1 MQRHEILGGKVQL
14 YRRADDGNWHCSTSV
29 GGKQRRATT
38 KVDSLSLAKQV
49 AEDWYLGLRGKLH
62 AGILKTEK
70 TFKETSVQ
78 FTREYETITEGQRS
92 KRWTEGHAIR
102 LRVHLLPF
110 FGDLGLSEITSGKV
124 REYRVHRMSSRG
136 TPNPHSKSNRPL
148 TDKAPAWK
156 TLHNEIVTLR
166 LVLRTAVSQ
175 GWLSHLPDIS
185 NPYRA
190 SVKVE
195 HRPWFSPA
203 EYKQLYKATGAY
215 AKAPFHEH
223 YRWNAEQV
231 HDYVLF
237 MANTG
242 LRPDEASNL
251 EHRDVEI
258 VIDDETGQQILEI
271 EVRGKRGVGF
281 CKSMPNAVRPYE
293 RLLKRPKPVQGESRR
308 QRQRRRSAGI
318 AEAPEPQEAKLPQP
332 TDKVFP
338 GNHVKLFNGVLDK
351 ASLKFDRDGKART
364 AYSLRH
370 TYICLRLMEGAD
382 VYAVARNCRTS
393 VEMIQKHYA
402 AHIKNMISAAS
413 VNVRRAKPR
422 RRSQPLPV
430 QFEDDDLVDA

>member
-1 MQRHEILGGKVQL
+1 MQRHDILGGKVQL
-14 YRRADDGNWHCSTSV
+14 YRRTAEGNWWCSSSV

-38 KVDSLSLAKQV
+38 RTDSLSLAKQV

-70 TFKETSVQ
+70 TFREAATQ
-78 FTREYETITEGQRS
+78 FTREYEIITEGQRS

-110 FGDLGLSEITSGKV
+110 FGDLGLSEITPGKV
-124 REYRVHRMSSRG
+124 QEYRVHRMSSRG
-136 TPNPHSKSNRPL
+136 QVNPHSLSNRPPK
-148 TDKAPAWK
+148 DKAPAWK

-166 LVLRTAVSQ
+166 QVLRTAVSH
-175 GWLSHLPDIS
+175 GWLSHVPDIS
-185 NPYRA
+185 SPYRA
-190 SVKVE
+190 SAKVE

-215 AKAPFHEH
+215 AKEPFHDH

-242 LRPDEASNL
+242 LRPDEAANL

-258 VIDDETGQQILEI
+258 VIDDETGQRILEI

-293 RLLKRPKPVQGESRR
+293 RLLHRPKPVKGETRR
-308 QRQRRRSAGI
+308 EGQRRRKQGVKD
-318 AEAPEPQEAKLPQP
+318 APEKPEAQLPKP
-332 TDKVFP
+332 MDKVFP
-338 GNHVKLFNGVLDK
+338 GNHVKLFNNLLDK

-382 VYAVARNCRTS
+382 IYAVARNCRTS

-402 AHIKNMISAAS
+402 AHIKDMISAAS
-413 VNVRRAKPR
+413 VNVRRVRPR
-422 RRSQPLPV
+422 RRPQPAPV
-430 QFEDDDLVDA
+430 QFEDDDLA

>member
-1 MQRHEILGGKVQL
+1 MQRHEILGGKVQI
-14 YRRADDGNWHCSTSV
+14 YRRAEGGSWHCSASV
-29 GGKQRRATT
+29 GNKQRRSSTRT
-38 KVDSLSLAKQV
+38 DSLALAKQV

-62 AGILKTEK
+62 AGVLKSEK
-70 TFKETSVQ
+70 TFKEAAAQ
-78 FTREYETITEGQRS
+78 FTREYEVITEGQRS
-92 KRWTEGHAIR
+92 VRWTQGHAIR
-102 LRVHLLPF
+102 LRIHLLPF
-110 FGDLGLSEITSGKV
+110 FGDMGLSEITAGRV
-124 REYRVHRMSSRG
+124 QEYRVHRMSSRG
-136 TPNPHSKSNRPL
+136 VANPHSLSNRPV

-156 TLHNEIVTLR
+156 TIHNEIVTLR
-166 LVLRTAVSQ
+166 QVLHTAVRH
-175 GWLSHLPDIS
+175 GWLSHVPDIS
-185 NPYRA
+185 SPYRA
-190 SVKVE
+190 SSKIE

-215 AKAPFHEH
+215 AKEPFHEH

-258 VIDDETGQQILEI
+258 VIDDETGQRILEI

-293 RLLKRPKPVQGESRR
+293 RLLGRPRPVRGETR
-308 QRQRRRSAGI
+308 RQRRRRELEGI
-318 AEAPEPQEAKLPQP
+318 TQAPETPVAELPRP

-338 GNHVKLFNGVLDK
+338 GNHVKLFNGILDK
-351 ASLKFDRDGKART
+351 AGLKFDRDGKART

-370 TYICLRLMEGAD
+370 TYVCLRLMEGAD

-402 AHIKNMISAAS
+402 SHIKNMISAAS
-413 VNVRRAKPR
+413 VNVRRAKPNTR
-422 RRSQPLPV
+422 RKPQPV
-430 QFEDDDLVDA
+430 QFEDDDQS

>member
-14 YRRADDGNWHCSTSV
+14 YRRTDDGNWHCSSSV
-29 GGKQRRATT
+29 GGRQRRATT
-38 KVDSLSLAKQV
+38 KTDSLSLAKEV
-49 AEDWYLGLRGKLH
+49 AEDWFLGLRGKLH

-70 TFKETSVQ
+70 TFKEASAQ
-78 FTREYETITEGQRS
+78 FTREYEIITEGQRS

-110 FGDLGLSEITSGKV
+110 FGDVGLSEITPGKV
-124 REYRVHRMSSRG
+124 QEYRVHRMSSRG
-136 TPNPHSKSNRPL
+136 IANPHSRSNRPV

-166 LVLRTAVSQ
+166 QVLRTAVSH

-190 SVKVE
+190 SAKVE

-215 AKAPFHEH
+215 AKAPYHDH
-223 YRWNAEQV
+223 HRWNAEQV

-258 VIDDETGQQILEI
+258 VVDEETGQRILEI

-293 RLLKRPKPVQGESRR
+293 RLLARDKPIKGESRR
-308 QRQRRRSAGI
+308 QRQRRRKDGVD
-318 AEAPEPQEAKLPQP
+318 EAPDAPKRETPRP

-338 GNHVKLFNGVLDK
+338 GSHVKLFNGLLED
-351 ASLKFDRDGKART
+351 ANLKFDRDGKART

-413 VNVRRAKPR
+413 VNVRRAKPKR
-422 RRSQPLPV
+422 RQQPAPV
-430 QFEDDDLVDA
+430 QFEDDDLSS